1 MNLPLYIAKRYLFS
15 KKSHQVINIISGVAI
30 SGVALATMAM
40 VCTLSVFN
48 GFKQMVAEQFT
59 ALDADIK
66 ITATQGKSIDLDSCH
81 YKEIAALPCVDVA
94 STAVE
99 EKAMIQYGGRQVMA
113 NVKGVDD
120 NFAKLT
126 NIESSLLGGGQFILQ
141 DSINSY
147 AVPGIGIIGGLNC
160 GLYHTAPLE
169 VYTPRRG
176 SKVSISNP
184 AANFKKGYLFS
195 SGVTFS
201 VNQPKYDEGYILTS
215 AHFARELFGRS
226 ENEATSIEIKLA
238 EGYDDSDA
246 KKEIAAI
253 CGKGLKIENRYE
265 QQKEIFKVMTVEK
278 FISYIFLSFILLIA
292 CFNIIGTLSM
302 LIIEK
307 RENME
312 TLRALGASD
321 DIIGRIFI
329 IEGSIISA
337 TGAVGGIL
345 IGIIL
350 CLAQQEFGFLTL
362 GSGDAFITSSYPVKL
377 EIQDILVTFGTVV
390 AVGLTAVWLPVRL
403 LTKRFLAGEK

>member
-59 ALDADIK
+59 AFDADIK
-66 ITATQGKSIDLDSCH
+66 ITAAQGKSINLDSCN
-81 YKEIAALPCVDVA
+81 YQKILALPCVGVA

-99 EKAMIQYGGRQVMA
+99 DKAMIQYGGRQVMA
-113 NVKGVDD
+113 TIKGVDE
-120 NFAKLT
+120 NFDKLT
-126 NIESSLLGGGQFILQ
+126 NISGSLLGGGKFILR

-147 AVPGIGIIGGLNC
+147 AVPGLGLIHALNC
-160 GLYHTAPLE
+160 GLYHVAPLE
-169 VYTPRRG
+169 VYAPKRG
-176 SKVSISNP
+176 SKVSLSNP
-184 AANFKKGYLFS
+184 ASNFKKGYLFS
-195 SGVTFS
+195 SGVTFA
-201 VNQPKYDEGYILTS
+201 VNHTKYDEGYILTS
-215 AHFARELFGRS
+215 TDFARELFARNK
-226 ENEATSIEIKLA
+226 NEATSIEIKLA
-238 EGYDDSDA
+238 EGHDESNA
-246 KKEIAAI
+246 KKEIAAVT
-253 CGKGLKIENRYE
+253 GEGLKIENRYE
-265 QQKEIFKVMTVEK
+265 QQKDIFKVMTVEK

-312 TLRALGASD
+312 TLRALGATDS
-321 DIIGRIFI
+321 IIGKIFI
-329 IEGSIISA
+329 IEGSIIS
-337 TGAVGGIL
+337 TIGAVGGII

-350 CLAQQEFGFLTL
+350 CLAQQEFGILSM

-377 EIQDILVTFGTVV
+377 EVEDILIIFGTVV

-403 LTKRFLAGEK
+403 LTKKFLTKEQ